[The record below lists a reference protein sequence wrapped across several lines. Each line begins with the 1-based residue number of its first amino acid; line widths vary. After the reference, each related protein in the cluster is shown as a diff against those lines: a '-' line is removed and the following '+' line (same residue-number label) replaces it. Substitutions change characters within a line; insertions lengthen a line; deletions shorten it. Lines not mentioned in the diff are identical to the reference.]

1 MRPIRSTAIALIVAV
16 LAVVVVTDQATAAK
30 RTKAAKAPKGV
41 FPIAVKDSRGPVTIA
56 KRPVRIVS
64 LSPTATESLFA
75 VGAGK
80 QVVAVD
86 DQSNYPA
93 GTPMTKLSGF
103 QPNLEAIAGYKPD
116 LVVIANDPKELAAG
130 LAKLKIPVLLLSAAT
145 SFDDAY
151 REIEVLGAVTGHV
164 ADAAVVVSNM
174 RSDIAK
180 LTAGVAKR
188 PKPLTF
194 FHELDNTLY
203 SVTSKT
209 FIGSLYSAAG
219 LTNIAD
225 AADKTSGG
233 YPQLTNEYVISQN
246 PDLIFLADTKCC
258 KQDAQAVAARP
269 GWGELAAVKGA
280 HVVDRKSVV

>member
-145 SFDDAY
+145 SFD
-151 REIEVLGAVTGHV
+151 EWLKV
-164 ADAAVVVSNM
+164 AES
-174 RSDIAK
+174 
-180 LTAGVAKR
+180 
-188 PKPLTF
+188 
-194 FHELDNTLY
+194 TL
-203 SVTSKT
+203 
-209 FIGSLYSAAG
+209 
-219 LTNIAD
+219 
-225 AADKTSGG
+225 
-233 YPQLTNEYVISQN
+233 
-246 PDLIFLADTKCC
+246 
-258 KQDAQAVAARP
+258 
-269 GWGELAAVKGA
+269 
-280 HVVDRKSVV
+280 